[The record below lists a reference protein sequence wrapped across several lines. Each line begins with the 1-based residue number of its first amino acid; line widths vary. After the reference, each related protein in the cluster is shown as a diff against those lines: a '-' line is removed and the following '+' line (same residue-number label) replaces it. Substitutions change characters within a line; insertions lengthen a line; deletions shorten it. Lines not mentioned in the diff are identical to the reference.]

1 VKLANFG
8 GAIAGNADF
17 YAWGLKGTRQGVQFF
32 DLRAVGVQTNP
43 ISSGT
48 NSILVFAVNT
58 FERFSNAAAGEFDI
72 VIDVNGDG
80 VPDFLLA
87 GADLGAVTAGVF
99 NGQLA
104 SVLVN
109 LTTGAARIRFL
120 ADAPTDGSTV
130 LLPVLASDL
139 GITPANPRLTYSAQ
153 VFNLLDGTSAALP
166 GTASFNAFTP
176 AISTAMFVPVAPNA
190 TASVPVAVDPAE
202 WAKTPAMGLM
212 VVVEDNRAGGSQARL
227 IEAGK

>member
-1 VKLANFG
+1 
-8 GAIAGNADF
+8 
-17 YAWGLKGTRQGVQFF
+17 
-32 DLRAVGVQTNP
+32 VQTIP
-43 ISSGT
+43 ISAT

-72 VIDVNGDG
+72 LIDVNGDG

-87 GADLGAVTAGVF
+87 GFDFGAITAGVF

-104 SVLVN
+104 SVLIN
-109 LTTGAARIRFL
+109 LKTGAARIRFL

-153 VFNLLDGTSAALP
+153 VFNLLDGSGAALP

-176 AISTAMFVPVAPNA
+176 AISNAMFVSVAPNA
-190 TASVPVAVDPAE
+190 TATVPVSVDPVE
-202 WAKTPAMGLM
+202 FAKTPALGLM
-212 VVVEDNRAGGSQARL
+212 VVTEDNRAGAPQARL
-227 IEAGK
+227 IEAGR